1 MNRQQEGQEAEPIGK
16 AQVRIAEG
24 GILGLISAVVG
35 DFEWSVNSVKA
46 KQGGNYYTLYTP
58 SGGNQAVEL
67 TPGDNWELI
76 VYWSCK
82 NNENDITGWS
92 AGVTMVAS
100 SSVPSSYRE
109 QFKGTRLET
118 ASQFT
123 NMNFDM
129 NMGAMPSSNVTIN
142 RIKFWATQQYT
153 LQGPGSDEW

>member
-1 MNRQQEGQEAEPIGK
+1 MRREAEEDRIVSLSEGSIG
-16 AQVRIAEG
+16 
-24 GILGLISAVVG
+24 GLIAAVVG
-35 DFEWSVNSVKA
+35 DFNWSVNSIKA

-58 SGGNQAVEL
+58 SGGKLPVEL

-76 VYWSCK
+76 VSWSCQ
-82 NNENDITGWS
+82 NNNKGLTGWS

-100 SSVPSSYRE
+100 SSVPSTYRE

-118 ASQFT
+118 ASSFS
-123 NMNFDM
+123 NMNFDF

-142 RIKFWATQQYT
+142 RVKFWATQQYT